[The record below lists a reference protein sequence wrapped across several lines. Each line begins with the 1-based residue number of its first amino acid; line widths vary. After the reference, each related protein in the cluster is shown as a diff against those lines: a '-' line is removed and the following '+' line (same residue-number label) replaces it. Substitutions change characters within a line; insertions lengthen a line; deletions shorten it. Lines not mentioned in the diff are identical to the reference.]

1 MAVIAAVLI
10 ASNVAAYKYTNDQA
24 LLLAN
29 KGYSLNDIGHM
40 QIPDE
45 ISKKWYI
52 RPHYGHYS
60 TNARGAYM
68 RYLGFYDGNP
78 VNLLPLEKQEE
89 ARKLVEYIG
98 SEELILEKA
107 VKDFENGEYQ
117 WVATITNYYAGAG
130 MKSYTQAFGSCSFY
144 IAIYHKFI
152 VIR

>member
-1 MAVIAAVLI
+1 MAVIAAELI
-10 ASNVAAYKYTNDQA
+10 ASNAAAYKYTNDQA

-40 QIPDE
+40 QIPEE

-130 MKSYTQAFGSCSFY
+130 MKSYTQAFGSCSF
-144 IAIYHKFI
+144 FI
-152 VIR
+152 SQFIINLS